1 MTPAE
6 NKMRKLI
13 LRVIL
18 IDLLLV
24 LPFLLIMTPD
34 PASAM
39 VAAVVIPC
47 LIMGN
52 IAAAFILFLKGKDN
66 AIVYWL
72 NSIAS
77 PAIYIVLSYLWYSY
91 LK

>member
-1 MTPAE
+1 
-6 NKMRKLI
+6 MRKSI
-13 LRVIL
+13 LRVLL

-39 VAAVVIPC
+39 VAVVVIPC
-47 LIMGN
+47 LIIGN
-52 IAAAFILFLKGKDN
+52 IVAAFILFLKGKDN

-77 PAIYIVLSYLWYSY
+77 PAIYIALSYLWYSY

>member
-1 MTPAE
+1 MG
-6 NKMRKLI
+6 KSIR
-13 LRVIL
+13 RVLL

-39 VAAVVIPC
+39 VAVVVIPC
-47 LIMGN
+47 LIIGN
-52 IAAAFILFLKGKDN
+52 IVAAFILFLKGKDN

-77 PAIYIVLSYLWYSY
+77 PAIYIALSYLWYLY

>member
-1 MTPAE
+1 MTPTE

-47 LIMGN
+47 LILGN
-52 IAAAFILFLKGKDN
+52 IVAAFILFLKGKDN